1 MNILTQDFIAI
12 DTNVFEHLFNPEK
25 NTNDHIWNLIDRLH
39 EDKIGLLIDSP
50 DDPRKGSRIMGE
62 YDRRLLP
69 YVKPRQ
75 EVGAESVLL
84 KIFFENAK
92 LVEVDVNQTDKLMVL
107 IKGIIGV
114 REGESVT
121 DRFFVYVAFKKDR
134 VLVTN
139 DRGDIWNNR
148 EELKRKAR
156 KAKKRRLEGADILN
170 SQEAYER
177 IADGSSAG
185 GEPNHE

>member
-1 MNILTQDFIAI
+1 MNDLTQDFIAI

-25 NTNDHIWNLIDRLH
+25 NVNNHIWNLIERLRK
-39 EDKIGLLIDSP
+39 DKIGLLIDSP
-50 DDPRKGSRIMGE
+50 DDPRKESRIMGE

-92 LVEVDVNQTDKLMVL
+92 LVKVYVNQTDKLMGS
-107 IKGIIGV
+107 IKGIIGM
-114 REGESVT
+114 RKGEPVI
-121 DRFFVYVAFKKDR
+121 DHFFVYVAFKKER

-139 DRGDIWNNR
+139 DRGDILNNR
-148 EELKRKAR
+148 KELKRKA
-156 KAKKRRLEGADILN
+156 KTLRLKDADILN
-170 SQEAYER
+170 SQEAYKR
-177 IADGSSAG
+177 IADSSSAG
-185 GEPNHE
+185 GEPSHE

>member
-1 MNILTQDFIAI
+1 MNILTEDFIAI

-25 NTNDHIWNLIDRLH
+25 NVNNHIWNLIERLY

-50 DDPRKGSRIMGE
+50 GDPRKGSRIMGE
-62 YDRRLLP
+62 YDRRLLA

-84 KIFFENAK
+84 KIFFENTK
-92 LVEVDVNQTDKLMVL
+92 LVEVDISQTDKLMVS
-107 IKGIIGV
+107 IKGIIKAKP
-114 REGESVT
+114 VT
-121 DRFFVYVAFKKDR
+121 DRYFVYVAFKKER

-139 DRGDIWNNR
+139 DSGDILSKKK
-148 EELKRKAR
+148 ELKH
-156 KAKKRRLEGADILN
+156 KAKTLRLKGTDILS
-170 SQEAYER
+170 SQEAYKK
-177 IADGSSAG
+177 IADSRAG

>member
-1 MNILTQDFIAI
+1 MNILTEDFIAI

-25 NTNDHIWNLIDRLH
+25 NANNHIWNLIDRLH

-50 DDPRKGSRIMGE
+50 DDPRKESRIMGE

-92 LVEVDVNQTDKLMVL
+92 LVEVDISQTDKLMVS
-107 IKGIIGV
+107 IKGIIGM
-114 REGESVT
+114 RKGEPVI
-121 DRFFVYVAFKKDR
+121 DHFFVYVAFKKER

-139 DRGDIWNNR
+139 DRGDILNNR
-148 EELKRKAR
+148 KGLKRKA
-156 KAKKRRLEGADILN
+156 KTLRLKGADILN

-177 IADGSSAG
+177 IADSSSAG
-185 GEPNHE
+185 GEPSHE